1 MTNDYR
7 SREKGCMTRM
17 LEDLDLQPLQ
27 QRRKELRL
35 TFLYKIAEGLI
46 PAIPKDTYLKSQR
59 KGRKIIERNLDDYV
73 HSNAVSKYVTN
84 NTRCFVIPQGSTE
97 IYKQSFFVK
106 TISDWNRLRD
116 NVVMAGS
123 VEQFK
128 TQLKI

>member
-1 MTNDYR
+1 MHDKNAGR
-7 SREKGCMTRM
+7 SGPAATSATQEKTS
-17 LEDLDLQPLQ
+17 PY
-27 QRRKELRL
+27 
-35 TFLYKIAEGLI
+35 FLVQDSGR
-46 PAIPKDTYLKSQR
+46 PHTGNPHKDTYLKSQR